1 MQNKYWVKDQTRQEI
16 ITKTQIP
23 NKGNFNVYANYY
35 NLIDV
40 KGIGFQLS
48 SNSDLEVEKLYR
60 KNGFEYLV
68 LEHNNQKELFILSN
82 ERIVEYANHIAS
94 KVDVCKSEK
103 EVLELLVEEMKIN
116 FS

>member
-1 MQNKYWVKDQTRQEI
+1 MINFWKKDQTRQEI

-23 NKGNFNVYANYY
+23 NSGNYSIYANYY

-48 SNSDLEVEKLYR
+48 SNSNIEVEKLYR

-68 LEHNNQKELFILSN
+68 LEHNNQKELYILPN
-82 ERIVEYANHIAS
+82 ERIEEYADRIAL
-94 KVDVCKSEK
+94 KIDFCKMETDVLS
-103 EVLELLVEEMKIN
+103 LLIDEMH
-116 FS
+116 

>member
-1 MQNKYWVKDQTRQEI
+1 MTKFKTKIIMTNYWIKDQTRQEI
-16 ITKTQIP
+16 ITKTLIP

-48 SNSDLEVEKLYR
+48 SSDLEVKKLYR

-68 LEHNNQKELFILSN
+68 LEHNDQKELSFRKSILPSGF
-82 ERIVEYANHIAS
+82 RHIRYQYR
-94 KVDVCKSEK
+94 
-103 EVLELLVEEMKIN
+103 L
-116 FS
+116 

>member
-1 MQNKYWVKDQTRQEI
+1 MTKFKTKIIMTNYWIKDQTRQEI
-16 ITKTQIP
+16 ITKTLIP

-48 SNSDLEVEKLYR
+48 SSDLEVKKLYR

-68 LEHNNQKELFILSN
+68 LEHNDQKELSLSN
-82 ERIVEYANHIAS
+82 GENLNHRII
-94 KVDVCKSEK
+94 
-103 EVLELLVEEMKIN
+103 
-116 FS
+116 

>member
-1 MQNKYWVKDQTRQEI
+1 MYKKYWRKNQTREEI

-23 NKGNFNVYANYY
+23 NNGDYTIYTNYY

-40 KGIGFQLS
+40 KGIGFQLG

-68 LEHNNQKELFILSN
+68 LEHNNQKELYILPN
-82 ERIVEYANHIAS
+82 ERIEEYAERIAS
-94 KVDVCKSEK
+94 KIDICKKENDVLS
-103 EVLELLVEEMKIN
+103 LLIEEMT
-116 FS
+116 